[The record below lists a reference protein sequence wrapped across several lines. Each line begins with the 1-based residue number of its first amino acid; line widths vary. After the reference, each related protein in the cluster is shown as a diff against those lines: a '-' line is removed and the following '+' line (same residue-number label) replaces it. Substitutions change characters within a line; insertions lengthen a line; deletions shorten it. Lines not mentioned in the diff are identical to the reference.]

1 MAYGIVHY
9 FPGGNP
15 CLIAEPTKEESPH
28 VPIQRSI
35 R

>member
-15 CLIAEPTKEESPH
+15 CLIAEPIKEPPH